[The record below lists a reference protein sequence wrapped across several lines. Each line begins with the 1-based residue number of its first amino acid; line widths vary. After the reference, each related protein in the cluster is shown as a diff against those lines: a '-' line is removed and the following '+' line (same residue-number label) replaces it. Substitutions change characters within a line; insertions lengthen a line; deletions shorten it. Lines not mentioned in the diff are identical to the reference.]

1 MKKRIN
7 RHHAVT
13 FFFLIFLFAVL
24 TGTIL
29 RGYSREREKY
39 TGIYAG
45 YLDGQGSLS
54 ARIKA
59 SLLTAYESL
68 DDIDSVI
75 FGKNSFINAFGLTQ
89 RVIGNRFIQDAGKT
103 FAVVKLNNGQLSLVE
118 EKDSGNVRKAAD
130 DTAGLKAFL
139 DKTGIGLLYVQL
151 PAKIDARDKQL
162 PAGVFDYANENAD
175 ALCAALRSKGI
186 AVMDIREEIVRE
198 GLSHETLFFRT
209 DHHWKPQTGL
219 WASGRICGKLNEDF
233 GFDIDTALLN
243 PDSFESREFENCFLG
258 SLGKRVGRYYAGTE
272 NFTVLL
278 PKYDTA
284 MRGQLYNSNGSIEIV
299 EGDFED
305 AMIDYSKIEPADY
318 FGGSFYACYGGGDL
332 PLSVYSNKNIR
343 EKEILLI
350 RDSFSC
356 VLTPFLSL
364 AACAQIHSLDPRD
377 YDHSITDYIRNINP
391 DLVIVAV
398 TPAYIEPE
406 FFHFMSKEATD

>member
-1 MKKRIN
+1 MKKKIN

-29 RGYSREREKY
+29 GGYPREWEKY

-45 YLDGQGSLS
+45 YLGGQDSLS

-68 DDIDSVI
+68 NDIDNVI

-89 RVIGNRFIQDAGKT
+89 RVIGNRFIPDAGENND
-103 FAVVKLNNGQLSLVE
+103 VVKLRNGQLSFIE
-118 EKDSGNVRKAAD
+118 EIDSGNVQNAAD
-130 DTAGLKAFL
+130 ETAGLKAFL
-139 DKTGIGLLYVQL
+139 DKQGIGLLYVQL
-151 PAKIDARDKQL
+151 PAKIDACDKQL
-162 PAGVFDYANENAD
+162 PAGVFDYSNENAD
-175 ALCAALRSKGI
+175 ALCVALRSKGI
-186 AVMDIREEIVRE
+186 AVMDIREEIVQE
-198 GLSHETLFFRT
+198 GLRHETLFFRT

-233 GFDIDTALLN
+233 GFDIDTALLK

-272 NFTVLL
+272 DFTVLL
-278 PKYDTA
+278 PKYKTA
-284 MRGQLYNSNGSIEIV
+284 MRGQLYGSDGSIETV
-299 EGDFED
+299 KGEFEEV
-305 AMIDYSKIEPADY
+305 MIDYSKIEPVDY
-318 FGGSFYACYGGGDL
+318 FDQFVYNYYAGGDM
-332 PLSVYSNKNIR
+332 PLSVFTNKNAGT
-343 EKEILLI
+343 KTILLV

-377 YDHSITDYIRNINP
+377 YDHSVTDYIHMVNP

-406 FFHFMSKEATD
+406 FFHFMGKVAAD